1 MYTLRIVLKT
11 ECVWFGLWLRGL
23 GEGSRKFEGEGMG
36 GGGKMCLIS
45 FVSQQTKVTFD
56 L

>member
-36 GGGKMCLIS
+36 GGEDVFNLVCFTTNKSHI
-45 FVSQQTKVTFD
+45 
-56 L
+56 